1 MYETTGTYLEYELA
15 YRVERLQGL
24 RAPRRA
30 EHRQPPAA
38 RFGVTRRSSRRTR

>member
-1 MYETTGTYLEYELA
+1 MYETTGTYLDYELA

-30 EHRQPPAA
+30 EHAKPATA
-38 RFGVTRRSSRRTR
+38 RFGLKGRPGRRSR

>member
-1 MYETTGTYLEYELA
+1 MYETTGTYLDYEMA

-30 EHRQPPAA
+30 EHPAPAA
-38 RFGVTRRSSRRTR
+38 ARLGLARRSTRRTR

>member
-1 MYETTGTYLEYELA
+1 MYETTGTYLDYELA

-30 EHRQPPAA
+30 ERRKPATA
-38 RFGVTRRSSRRTR
+38 GFGLTRRSDRRTR

>member
-1 MYETTGTYLEYELA
+1 MYETTGTYLDYELA

-30 EHRQPPAA
+30 EHRKPATA
-38 RFGVTRRSSRRTR
+38 RFGLTGRSGRRTR

>member
-1 MYETTGTYLEYELA
+1 MYEMTGTYLDYELA

-30 EHRQPPAA
+30 EHQKPARA
-38 RFGVTRRSSRRTR
+38 RFGVPRRSRRLTR